1 MRISL
6 SAPSFCYGSISSLIS
21 LEVSE
26 MNREAVEAS
35 VSVLSDSLAEE
46 CDVSIQFIEENGEER
61 FVIIVT
67 ERKI

>member
-1 MRISL
+1 
-6 SAPSFCYGSISSLIS
+6 
-21 LEVSE
+21 